1 MSEIPTPSDQ
11 PRRGNAAGRF
21 GQQPVRLGVVLAI
34 GAAIAFVVWLAVGR
48 SDSDSDSPAAPEAAK
63 AVRISAG
70 GLRTLG
76 GALNRPIFWAGA
88 RPNLQYELTRASNGR
103 VWIRYL
109 PKDAQIGE
117 RGALYLTVGT
127 YPVTKAFAATRRV
140 AQQASSTRV
149 DVGDDA
155 VAFYAKDRPT
165 NVYLAFKGSDYQIE
179 VFDHDAGAAKKL
191 VASKKI
197 ALIPGSKTS
206 AGSAHRSGAVATT
219 PAKLKNLSRS
229 LHQPTYWVGARTG
242 SVKYE
247 LTRTSDGS
255 IYVRYLPANAK
266 IGERKTP
273 FLTVGTYKLPDAFK
287 ATQQPAAAPD
297 AVKVK
302 VNRGGIAF
310 YSKANPTSVYL
321 AYPGQDYQIE
331 VFDPS
336 ASRAHALVS
345 SGHVRQI
352 R

>member
-1 MSEIPTPSDQ
+1 MSETPRPSDQ

-21 GQQPVRLGVVLAI
+21 SRQPVRLGAVLAI

-48 SDSDSDSPAAPEAAK
+48 SNSDSDSPAVPEAAK
-63 AVRISAG
+63 VVPISDS

-88 RPNLQYELTRASNGR
+88 RPDLQYELTQASDGR

-117 RGALYLTVGT
+117 KDTPYLTVGT
-127 YPVTKAFAATRRV
+127 YPVTNAFAATSRV
-140 AQQASSTRV
+140 ARQASSTRV
-149 DVGDDA
+149 DVGAAA
-155 VAFYAKDRPT
+155 VAFYAKERPN
-165 NVYLAFKGSDYQIE
+165 NVYLAYKGSDYQIE
-179 VFDHDAGAAKKL
+179 VFDPDAGAAKEL

-197 ALIPGSKTS
+197 TLIPGSKTS
-206 AGSAHRSGAVATT
+206 AGSAQRSGAVATT

-229 LHQPTYWVGARTG
+229 LNQPIYWVGARAG

-266 IGERKTP
+266 IGERETP
-273 FLTVGTYKLPDAFK
+273 FLTVGTYKLPGAFK
-287 ATQQPAAAPD
+287 ATQQAAAAPD

-302 VNRGGIAF
+302 VNVGGVAF
-310 YSKANPTSVYL
+310 YSKANPTSVHL
-321 AYPGQDYQIE
+321 AYPGEDYQIE

-336 ASRAHALVS
+336 ASRAQELVS
-345 SGHVRQI
+345 SGQVRQI